1 MKSEGSGEIYSS
13 LLNHIQT
20 TRNELMIDKNI
31 LLTKEHMDKINNS
44 TEIEQILVKNQKSK
58 SRGASILIKL
68 FGNIIKR
75 LIQTSNIEKDSG
87 SGIKMQTLELQQSIY
102 KTLQLFYHGINHIY
116 QLKLKEASL
125 ILEKVYDEIG
135 QIVEYYA
142 QNTQITSDLLTV
154 FVQDL
159 KNMIPRI
166 ESIQLMVFSRIVFL
180 NELQQTKQNE
190 ASQINTDVRADS
202 NENNNIKMEKK
213 KYKNVCLNDIRKWN
227 NVDFEFVKNANT
239 MNLNLKES
247 DDVLFVPQSKLDN
260 RPKLTQFLNSEASL
274 ESWKFVHL
282 VPSVN
287 PVHVEPAQ
295 FDIASQLLKFP
306 DVLSFA
312 KEERDKKKSF
322 FKKAFSKLFTKK

>member
-1 MKSEGSGEIYSS
+1 
-13 LLNHIQT
+13 
-20 TRNELMIDKNI
+20 
-31 LLTKEHMDKINNS
+31 
-44 TEIEQILVKNQKSK
+44 
-58 SRGASILIKL
+58 
-68 FGNIIKR
+68 
-75 LIQTSNIEKDSG
+75 
-87 SGIKMQTLELQQSIY
+87 MQTLELQQSIY

-227 NVDFEFVKNANT
+227 NIDFEFVKNANT